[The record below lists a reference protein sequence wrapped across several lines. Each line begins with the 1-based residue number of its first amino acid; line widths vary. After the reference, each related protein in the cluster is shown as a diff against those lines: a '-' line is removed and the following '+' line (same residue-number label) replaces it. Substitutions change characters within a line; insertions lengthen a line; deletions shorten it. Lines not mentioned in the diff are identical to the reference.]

1 MVQNHL
7 NKRHDYLNWDCG
19 LTPLQWTHDLGLTR
33 LITITSQL
41 QLTITRQQESL
52 LTSYPLP
59 SKLAVQWEFDFV
71 HPVLLCFQSSS
82 YKVAGL
88 HSTVMWPWTTIKTYK
103 ATVSTLMKTFLCEM
117 SLKGLWFQF
126 WYQKAIFGAKVHT
139 VKPVYNGHSWEMARW
154 LLDAGWPL
162 YTGPL
167 YWTFDCAV
175 NSR

>member
-71 HPVLLCFQSSS
+71 HPELLCFQSSS

-162 YTGPL
+162 YTGQL
-167 YWTFDCAV
+167 C
-175 NSR
+175 RK